1 MPWKLTNDEKAK
13 FEKEIDENYSKLLE
27 DKNFLEHFNIS
38 EEEAK
43 KQLASRPK
51 KD

>member
-27 DKNFLEHFNIS
+27 DKEFLEYFKIS
-38 EEEAK
+38 EEDAK
-43 KQLASRPK
+43 AQLANRPK
-51 KD
+51 KQ